1 MVKIAETLSIK
12 VETLRSWVT
21 TFSRLRHDAEKAT
34 LKFSM
39 QHQLARVM
47 NAEDREVLWNSRPEK
62 EWTLAVLTQAVDLHM
77 DSIGS
82 SVMPR
87 TKKAGCKASYNDRQV
102 KVNLELAEDVV
113 IVRTAVSGDI
123 ELENM
128 RFEKVSKG
136 VYQVKFDW

>member
-1 MVKIAETLSIK
+1 
-12 VETLRSWVT
+12 
-21 TFSRLRHDAEKAT
+21 
-34 LKFSM
+34 
-39 QHQLARVM
+39 
-47 NAEDREVLWNSRPEK
+47 
-62 EWTLAVLTQAVDLHM
+62 VDLHM